1 MSSLRKVIIEWK
13 RGDQK
18 QFRHWD
24 GHDPIFISHPVRFIL
39 ESTENGARIRD
50 LKSNTFHEKSWSN
63 LKSNSNLMSESG
75 FSINLKPIYN
85 EVRFTAAELKPLTIL
100 DGSNTTHEL
109 AEAFKKSLIGSL
121 VLLALI
127 AGVSF
132 IFGSKT
138 EEVKEEELI
147 PAKVAQLV
155 LKSAPKADKTRSAP
169 AGESAPAGS
178 QKKDPSVVTAMR
190 SKALQSSVQGLLK
203 GGMSKLLADSRAMMS
218 AGAASV
224 DAAAA
229 AAAGS
234 TVNVDADKSRGS
246 VQVGSLEGN
255 GNGTNYSKGGKVGV
269 KGQGEAFVSLD
280 IGNSSVE
287 EGLTKDEVGRVIH
300 AHMSEVRYCYETAMI
315 RNPSVEGKL
324 MLDFVIG
331 GNGRVKSASPKESSL
346 KDPQLDDCIVR
357 RLTRWE
363 FPHPKG
369 GIDVAVSYPF
379 IFKSLGR

>member
-13 RGDQK
+13 RGDTK

-24 GHDPIFISHPVRFIL
+24 GHAPIFISHPVRFIL
-39 ESTENGARIRD
+39 ESTDNGARIRD
-50 LKSNTFHEKSWSN
+50 LKSNTFHEKTWAN
-63 LKSNSNLMSESG
+63 LKSNSNLMSDGG
-75 FSINLKPIYN
+75 FSIDLKPIYN
-85 EVRFTAAELKPLTIL
+85 EVRFTAAELKPLTVL
-100 DGSNTTHEL
+100 DGSNTAAEL
-109 AEAFKKSLIGSL
+109 AEAFKKSLIAAMA
-121 VLLALI
+121 LLALI
-127 AGVSF
+127 AGVSV
-132 IFGSKT
+132 IWGNK

-147 PAKVAQLV
+147 PVKVAQLV
-155 LKSAPKADKTRSAP
+155 LKAAPKSDTTRAAP

-178 QKKDPSVVTAMR
+178 ERKDPSVVTAMR

-218 AGAASV
+218 TGANSINAAAVAAS
-224 DAAAA
+224 
-229 AAAGS
+229 GS
-234 TVNVDADKSRGS
+234 AISVDADKTRGA
-246 VQVGSLEGN
+246 VQVGALEGN

-287 EGLTKDEVGRVIH
+287 EGLTKDEVGKVIH

-324 MLDFVIG
+324 MIDFVIG
-331 GNGRVKSASPKESSL
+331 GNGRVKTASPKESSL

-357 RLTRWE
+357 RLSKWE

>member
-13 RGDQK
+13 RGEQK
-18 QFRHWD
+18 QFKSWD
-24 GHDPIFISHPVRFIL
+24 GHEAIFISHPVRYIL

-50 LKSNTFHEKSWSN
+50 LKSNTFHEKSWAN
-63 LKSNSNLMSESG
+63 LKSDSSLMSSEG
-75 FSINLKPIYN
+75 FSIALKPVYN
-85 EVRFTAAELKPLTIL
+85 EVRFSASDLKPLTDV
-100 DGSNTTHEL
+100 DGGDTTEQL
-109 AEAFKKSLIGSL
+109 KEAFKK
-121 VLLALI
+121 ALI
-127 AGVSF
+127 ASLLMLVVLAGVSF
-132 IFGSKT
+132 VVGSKPI
-138 EEVKEEELI
+138 EEKEELI
-147 PAKVAQLV
+147 PAKLAQII
-155 LKSAPKADKTRSAP
+155 LKAAPKSDKSRAAP

-178 QKKDPSVVTAMR
+178 ERKDPSVVTAMR

-218 AGAASV
+218 AGSASV

-229 AAAGS
+229 AASGS
-234 TVNVDADKSRGS
+234 AVNVATDQNRGA

-280 IGNSSVE
+280 IGNSTVE
-287 EGLTKDEVGRVIH
+287 EGLTKEEVGRVIH

-324 MLDFVIG
+324 MIDFTIG
-331 GNGRVKSASPKESSL
+331 GNGRIKSASPKESSL
-346 KDPQLDDCIVR
+346 KDPALDDCIVR

-363 FPHPKG
+363 FPLPKG
-369 GIDVAVSYPF
+369 GVDVAVSYPF

>member
-13 RGDQK
+13 NGEKK
-18 QFRHWD
+18 QFRSWD
-24 GHDPIFISHPVRFIL
+24 GHAPIFISHPVRYIL
-39 ESTENGARIRD
+39 ESTDNGARIRD
-50 LKSNTFHEKSWSN
+50 LKSNTFHEKSWAN
-63 LKSNSNLMSESG
+63 LKSDASLINSDG
-75 FSINLKPIYN
+75 FSVALKPVYN
-85 EVRFTAAELKPLTIL
+85 EVRFTASELKPLTDL
-100 DGSNTTHEL
+100 GDGDTSDQL
-109 AEAFKKSLIGSL
+109 KEAFKK
-121 VLLALI
+121 ALI
-127 AGVSF
+127 ASLLMLVVLAGVSF
-132 IFGSKT
+132 VMGSKPI
-138 EEVKEEELI
+138 EEKEELI
-147 PAKVAQLV
+147 PAKLAQV
-155 LKSAPKADKTRSAP
+155 ILKAAPKSDKSRSAP

-178 QKKDPSVVTAMR
+178 ERKDPSVVTAMR

-203 GGMSKLLADSRAMMS
+203 GGMSKLLADSKAMMS
-218 AGAASV
+218 AGSASV

-234 TVNVDADKSRGS
+234 AVNVATDQNRGA

-280 IGNSSVE
+280 IGNSTVE
-287 EGLTKDEVGRVIH
+287 EGLTKEEVGRVIH
-300 AHMSEVRYCYETAMI
+300 AHMSEVRYCYETAMV

-324 MLDFVIG
+324 MIDFVIG
-331 GNGRVKSASPKESSL
+331 GNGRIKSASPKDSSL

-363 FPHPKG
+363 FPLPKG
-369 GIDVAVSYPF
+369 GVDVAVSYPF